1 MTQYSTLY
9 EKCLSKL
16 EDPTLAM
23 LPEEDLEEMLHG
35 YLMSAIAK
43 HRKCEHNLSDR
54 DEELKQFN
62 SDLSDLE
69 IEILSILMVREW
81 ISVQLHSVVNTLQV
95 FGGKEE
101 KLGFISSVRCIGKPC
116 SVFLRICW
124 NTLRVVIPKRRD
136 EICSNGNGLKSLQIG
151 QSAGK
156 MRIVSPSTTVG

>member
-9 EKCLSKL
+9 EKCLSKI

-43 HRKCEHNLSDR
+43 HRKCEHDLSDR

-62 SDLSDLE
+62 FDLSDLE

-81 ISVQLHSVVNTLQV
+81 ISQRLHSVTTVMQT
-95 FGGKEE
+95 FSGKETNFYSQAAHIKE
-101 KLGFISSVRCIGKPC
+101 LVEMDNR
-116 SVFLRICW
+116 LR
-124 NTLRVVIPKRRD
+124 LEAQQLSRD
-136 EICSNGNGLKSLQIG
+136 YSYIDNSYFD
-151 QSAGK
+151 
-156 MRIVSPSTTVG
+156 

>member
-9 EKCLSKL
+9 EKCLSKI

-23 LPEEDLEEMLHG
+23 LPEEDLENMLHG

-43 HRKCEHNLSDR
+43 HRKCEHDLSDR

-81 ISVQLHSVVNTLQV
+81 ISQRLNSVTNVMQV

-101 KLGFISSVRCIGKPC
+101 KWFSQASHIKE
-116 SVFLRICW
+116 LREMDDR
-124 NTLRVVIPKRRD
+124 LRLEAQQLSRD
-136 EICSNGNGLKSLQIG
+136 YSYIDNDYFD
-151 QSAGK
+151 
-156 MRIVSPSTTVG
+156 

>member
-1 MTQYSTLY
+1 MATPY
-9 EKCLSKL
+9 ETIYNRALSKI

-23 LPEEDLEEMLHG
+23 LPEEDLENMLHG

-43 HRKCEHNLSDR
+43 HRKCEHDLSDR

-69 IEILSILMVREW
+69 IEILGILMVREW

-124 NTLRVVIPKRRD
+124 KSFRAILLQYKN
-136 EICSNGNGLKSLQIG
+136 EICF
-151 QSAGK
+151 
-156 MRIVSPSTTVG
+156 V

>member
-9 EKCLSKL
+9 EKCLSKI
-16 EDPTLAM
+16 EDPTLAR
-23 LPEEDLEEMLHG
+23 LPEEDLDNMLHG
-35 YLMSAIAK
+35 YRMSAIAK
-43 HRKCEHNLSDR
+43 HRKCEHDLSDR

-81 ISVQLHSVVNTLQV
+81 ISVELHSVVNPLQV
-95 FGGKEE
+95 FGGKDA
-101 KLGFISSVRCIGKPC
+101 KLGFISSVRCVGKPC

-156 MRIVSPSTTVG
+156 IRIVSPSTTMG

>member
-9 EKCLSKL
+9 EKCLSKI

-43 HRKCEHNLSDR
+43 HRKCEHDLSDR

-62 SDLSDLE
+62 FDLSDLE

-81 ISVQLHSVVNTLQV
+81 ISQRLHSVTTVMQT
-95 FGGKEE
+95 FSGKETNFYSQAAHIKE
-101 KLGFISSVRCIGKPC
+101 LVEMDSR
-116 SVFLRICW
+116 LR
-124 NTLRVVIPKRRD
+124 LEAQQLSRD
-136 EICSNGNGLKSLQIG
+136 YSYIDNDYFD
-151 QSAGK
+151 
-156 MRIVSPSTTVG
+156 

>member
-43 HRKCEHNLSDR
+43 HRKCEHDLSDR

-81 ISVQLHSVVNTLQV
+81 ISQRLNSVTNVMQV

-101 KLGFISSVRCIGKPC
+101 KWFSQASHIKE
-116 SVFLRICW
+116 LREMDDR
-124 NTLRVVIPKRRD
+124 LRLEAQQLSRD
-136 EICSNGNGLKSLQIG
+136 YSYIDNDYFD
-151 QSAGK
+151 
-156 MRIVSPSTTVG
+156 

>member
-81 ISVQLHSVVNTLQV
+81 ISQRLHSVINVMQV

-101 KLGFISSVRCIGKPC
+101 KWFSQASHIKE
-116 SVFLRICW
+116 LREMDDR
-124 NTLRVVIPKRRD
+124 LRLEAQQLSRD
-136 EICSNGNGLKSLQIG
+136 YSYIDSDYFD
-151 QSAGK
+151 
-156 MRIVSPSTTVG
+156 

>member
-9 EKCLSKL
+9 EKCLSKI

-23 LPEEDLEEMLHG
+23 LPEEDLENMLHG

-62 SDLSDLE
+62 FDLSDLE
-69 IEILSILMVREW
+69 IEIISILMTREW
-81 ISVQLHSVVNTLQV
+81 ISQRLNSVTNVMQV

-101 KLGFISSVRCIGKPC
+101 KWFSQASHIKE
-116 SVFLRICW
+116 LREMDDR
-124 NTLRVVIPKRRD
+124 LRLEAQQLSRD
-136 EICSNGNGLKSLQIG
+136 YSYIDNDYFD
-151 QSAGK
+151 
-156 MRIVSPSTTVG
+156 